1 MVQKNVFSWLS
12 IGMALASAVA
22 IYFLPAFSLL
32 FLILLIANMLLAV
45 YSGLRLQRDSVMAR
59 PHSEEQ
65 GRKQSGVLLVCRLL
79 VGALF
84 IFSSFTKGVDPLG
97 TKYKMLDYLSVYG
110 MTWLNDFAMVLAMFM
125 ILAEFIVGICLITN
139 IFPRL
144 AVLGATLLMLFFTTT
159 TLFDA
164 IYDLV
169 PDCGCF
175 GTAIKMSNWQTFYKN
190 LVIDAVLIPL
200 ILNNK
205 QLKNSLRWPVQF
217 AIGCAYALAFLAFE
231 IYNYR
236 HLPVVDFMNW
246 KVGKQMNAEPAE
258 ESRIYLTYRNKVTS
272 ETQEYLSPD
281 YPWNDSVWMSQ
292 WEFVDQRVEG
302 GNNYLGFSALD
313 EDGNDVTEN
322 ILTTENL
329 LMFTSHDLSKVTEK
343 EWSKIKEITEAA
355 ENNGF
360 TVVWAVANPPEYVE
374 QLREKYGFLYEVYY
388 GDELEIKTIVRFNPG
403 LIWLDNGLVKDKW
416 SAIDFPVGQ
425 KLQAIVGSKQE

>member
-1 MVQKNVFSWLS
+1 MKNNSTIPWIS
-12 IGMALASAVA
+12 IGVALASAVG
-22 IYFLPAFSLL
+22 IYFIPAFSWL
-32 FLILLIANMLLAV
+32 FLA
-45 YSGLRLQRDSVMAR
+45 
-59 PHSEEQ
+59 
-65 GRKQSGVLLVCRLL
+65 VLLLNLLVSIVFSKRYNLSALTVCRLL

-97 TKYKMLDYLSVYG
+97 TKYKMLDYLAVYG
-110 MTWLNDFAMVLAMFM
+110 MTWLNDFALALAMLM
-125 ILAEFIVGICLITN
+125 ILAEFIVGICLITK

-164 IYDLV
+164 LYDLV

-200 ILNNK
+200 IFNNK
-205 QLKNSLRWPVQF
+205 LLKSKLSNLTQF
-217 AIGCAYALAFLAFE
+217 IIGCLYAVAFLGFE
-231 IYNYR
+231 LYNYC

-246 KVGKQMNAEPAE
+246 KVGKQLTTETAE
-258 ESRIYLTYRNKVTS
+258 ESKIYLTYRNKATG
-272 ETQEYLSPD
+272 ETKEYLSPN

-302 GNNYLGFSALD
+302 GSNFLGFSALD

-329 LMFTSHDLSKVTEK
+329 LMFTSHDLTKVTEK
-343 EWSKIKEITEAA
+343 EWEKIREITEAA
-355 ENNGF
+355 EKHEF
-360 TVVWAVANPPEYVE
+360 TVVWTVADEPEYVE
-374 QLREKYGFLYEVYY
+374 QLREKYDFLFEVYY
-388 GDELEIKTIVRFNPG
+388 ADELEIKPIVRSNPG

-416 SAIDFPVGQ
+416 SAVDF
-425 KLQAIVGSKQE
+425 SKAMRVF

>member
-1 MVQKNVFSWLS
+1 MKKRNGTS
-12 IGMALASAVA
+12 IPWISIIVALASAVG
-22 IYFLPAFSLL
+22 IYYLPDYHLWFLALLLLNVLISIVFSKR
-32 FLILLIANMLLAV
+32 
-45 YSGLRLQRDSVMAR
+45 YSISALT
-59 PHSEEQ
+59 
-65 GRKQSGVLLVCRLL
+65 VCRLL

-97 TKYKMLDYLSVYG
+97 TKYKMLDYLAVYG
-110 MTWLNDFAMVLAMFM
+110 MTWLNGAALALAMLM
-125 ILAEFIVGICLITN
+125 ILAEFIVGICLITKV
-139 IFPRL
+139 FPRL

-164 IYDLV
+164 LYDLV

-200 ILNNK
+200 IFNNK
-205 QLKNSLRWPVQF
+205 LLKNKLSNRSQF
-217 AIGCAYALAFLAFE
+217 IIGCIFALAFLGFE

-246 KVGKQMNAEPAE
+246 KVGKQLTTETAED
-258 ESRIYLTYRNKVTS
+258 SKIYLTYRNKYS
-272 ETQEYLSPD
+272 GETKEYLSPN
-281 YPWNDSVWMSQ
+281 YPWNDSVWRSQ

-302 GNNYLGFSALD
+302 GANFLGFSALD
-313 EDGNDVTEN
+313 EEGNDVTEN

-329 LMFTSHDLSKVTEK
+329 LMFTSHDLAKVTEK
-343 EWSKIKEITEAA
+343 EWEKIREITEAA
-355 ENNGF
+355 EKHEF
-360 TVVWAVANPPEYVE
+360 TVVWTVANEPEYVE

-388 GDELEIKTIVRFNPG
+388 ADELEIKPIVRSNPG

-416 SAIDFPVGQ
+416 SAVDFKKV
-425 KLQAIVGSKQE
+425 LTVF